1 MDVEDQAAPDT
12 TEVAVRKLKDGRA
25 PESDEI
31 VAELVKN
38 GGQAMV
44 DWLWELL
51 REVCRTKRV
60 SQKWKNA
67 IMIPLQKKQS
77 RKDYALLSVPG
88 KVLSLILH
96 SRLHAIIEP
105 QLL

>member
-1 MDVEDQAAPDT
+1 MNVEDQATPDT
-12 TEVAVRKLKDGRA
+12 TEVAVRKLKDGKA
-25 PESDEI
+25 LES
-31 VAELVKN
+31 ELVKN

-51 REVCRTKRV
+51 REVWRTKRV
-60 SQKWKNA
+60 PQKWKNA
-67 IMIPLQKKQS
+67 IMFPLQKKQS
-77 RKDYALLSVPG
+77 RKDCALLSVPG

-96 SRLHAIIEP
+96 SRLQAIIEP